1 MQISKSE
8 YMMSL
13 KHPAWIWLKKHRAS
27 VLPKPS
33 PSLRARFDEGHSF
46 ERYALELFPAV
57 TELGFDDFAGY
68 KSLTGRTQ
76 EALKQ
81 NVPAIAQGR
90 FEAGPI
96 TCIVDVLRSDGEG
109 RFDLVE
115 IKSSTSVK
123 EEHIFD
129 LAFQRAVLEDAGI
142 PLRDVFVCHV
152 NKDYRRNGDIDPQG
166 LVSQVKV
173 TEDVEQK
180 MDFTRRAMTRAL
192 QIVGMSE
199 MPDPSPRYARM
210 KSYPDWLEIYQ
221 SVVGPLPGDSIFTL
235 PYIKAQTVNELLDK
249 GVSTIDQIDDLSTLT
264 PGQAR
269 YVEGRSSGARQ
280 VDREGVSSFLGA
292 LTYPLYFLDYETS
305 SGLVPPFDGLGP
317 YQQLPFQYSLHIQRE
332 PNGEIEHREYL
343 HEHATNPVPALLE
356 QLSSDIGPEGSV
368 LVWYAPFE
376 TSRNREMGS
385 LVEEHAPFLEDL
397 NMRVVDL
404 MDPFKQELI
413 VYPEFEGST
422 SIKKVLPVLV
432 PERAYEELEIQEGET
447 ASRIWKEATLDGRHT
462 EQRQKIY
469 QNLRE
474 YCRLDTWAMVR
485 IFQVMSEL

>member
-1 MQISKSE
+1 
-8 YMMSL
+8 MSL
-13 KHPAWIWLKKHRAS
+13 KHPAWVWLKKHRPRS
-27 VLPKPS
+27 LPKPS
-33 PSLRARFDEGHSF
+33 PSLQARFDEGNAF
-46 ERYALELFPAV
+46 ERYALELFPGV

-76 EALKQ
+76 EALKRD
-81 NVPAIAQGR
+81 VSAIAQGR

-96 TCIVDVLRSDGEG
+96 TCIVDVLRPAEEG
-109 RFDLVE
+109 RFDLIE

-142 PLRDVFVCHV
+142 PVRDVYVCHV
-152 NKDYRRNGDIDPQG
+152 NREYRRQGDVDPKG

-173 TEDVEQK
+173 TKEVEQK
-180 MDFTRRAMTRAL
+180 MGFTRRAITRAL
-192 QIVGMSE
+192 QIVGLRE
-199 MPDPSPRYARM
+199 MPDPSPRHARM

-221 SVVGPLPGDSIFTL
+221 SVVGPLPSNSVLTL
-235 PYIKAQTVNELLDK
+235 PYIRAEAVNELLKK
-249 GVSTIDQIDDLSTLT
+249 GVSTIDQIDDLSALT
-264 PGQAR
+264 PGQVR
-269 YVEGRSSGARQ
+269 YVEGLASGTRR
-280 VDREGVSSFLGA
+280 VDQEGVRKFLGA

-356 QLSSDIGPEGSV
+356 QLSSDIGPEGSI

-385 LVEEHAPFLEDL
+385 LIEEYAPFLEDL

-404 MDPFKQELI
+404 MDPFKQEMI

-432 PERAYEELEIQEGET
+432 PELAYEELKIQEGET

-462 EQRQKIY
+462 EQRQEIY